1 MTDLEINK
9 AIATH
14 IFGWEEYDMLIHN
27 NEPGWTD
34 LKDWSDRKLYGA
46 MKNENKWNKVPD
58 YCNDLNAMHEAKNTL
73 RDDARIEFIDNLC
86 EIVKRDKNIN
96 AGPYSIMTLAFF
108 ATARQQAEAFLKTI

>member
-58 YCNDLNAMHEAKNTL
+58 YCNDLNAMHEAERGFSNNSKWDYLIHLHHVMKTVTTAEL
-73 RDDARIEFIDNLC
+73 I
-86 EIVKRDKNIN
+86 
-96 AGPYSIMTLAFF
+96 F
-108 ATARQQAEAFLKTI
+108 ATAKQRAEAFLKTIGKWKD